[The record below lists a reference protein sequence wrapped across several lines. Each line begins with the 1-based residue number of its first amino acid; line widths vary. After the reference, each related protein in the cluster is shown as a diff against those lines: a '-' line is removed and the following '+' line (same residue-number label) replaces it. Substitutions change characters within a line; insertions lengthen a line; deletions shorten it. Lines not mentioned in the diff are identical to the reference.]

1 MLISRNIYNFAYGN
15 TKIRYLHMENVITYK
30 KVEPNKSYE
39 VWVSK
44 LFGNTG
50 EYRVNVIE
58 ECDSHI
64 SQTVDV
70 NLRWYRDKRW
80 LENYIKSLKERTHI
94 KMVVFGNGGCM
105 NDVHYPLE
113 KYKELFGQWK
123 GMDFLN
129 DLNIAA

>member
-1 MLISRNIYNFAYGN
+1 
-15 TKIRYLHMENVITYK
+15 MENVITYK

-58 ECDSHI
+58 ECDSHV

-70 NLRWYRDKRW
+70 NLRWYRDRRW
-80 LENYIKSLKERTHI
+80 LENYIEGLEEKTDI

-113 KYKELFGQWK
+113 KYKELFGLWK